1 MSMTPEQIDALKE
14 LINIGVGRA
23 AAMLN
28 QMVNIRVHLKVPFVK
43 ILMLSNL
50 VSELEEIGSEHLA
63 TVRLNFKEGFSGT
76 AALIFPTDSAS
87 NLVAVL
93 TGEQVGSLDLDSV
106 RAGTLKEVGN
116 IMINGI
122 MGSIG
127 NALKL
132 RINYSIP
139 SYAESTIKQLISLNE
154 NNENKAV
161 VLAKARFALYEY
173 QVEGDIILFFDMASF
188 DKLANS
194 INTFCMDIGK

>member
-1 MSMTPEQIDALKE
+1 MTPEQIDALKE

-23 AAMLN
+23 AGMLN
-28 QMVNIRVHLKVPFVK
+28 QMVNIRVHLKVPFVRV
-43 ILMLSNL
+43 LMLSNL
-50 VSELEEIGSEHLA
+50 VSELEELGSENLS
-63 TVRLNFKEGFSGT
+63 TVKLNFKEGFSGT
-76 AALIFPTDSAS
+76 AALIFPTVSAS

-93 TGEQVGSLDLDSV
+93 TGEKVGSLDLDSV

-127 NALKL
+127 NVLKF

-139 SYAESTIKQLISLNE
+139 SYAENTIKQLISLNE
-154 NNENKAV
+154 NNKNKAV
-161 VLAKARFALYEY
+161 VLARTRFILYEH

-188 DKLANS
+188 DKLSNS

>member
-1 MSMTPEQIDALKE
+1 MTPEQIDALKE
-14 LINIGVGRA
+14 LINIGVGKA
-23 AAMLN
+23 AGMLN
-28 QMVNIRVHLKVPFVK
+28 QMVNIRVHLKVPFVRV
-43 ILMLSNL
+43 LMLSNL
-50 VSELEEIGSEHLA
+50 VSELEELGSENLS
-63 TVRLNFKEGFSGT
+63 TVKLNFKEGFSGT
-76 AALIFPTDSAS
+76 AALIFPTVSAS

-93 TGEQVGSLDLDSV
+93 TGEKVGSLDLDSV

-127 NALKL
+127 NVLKF

-139 SYAESTIKQLISLNE
+139 SYAENTIKQLISLNE
-154 NNENKAV
+154 NNKNKAV
-161 VLAKARFALYEY
+161 VLARTRFILYEH

>member
-1 MSMTPEQIDALKE
+1 MNMTPEQIDALKE

-23 AAMLN
+23 AGMLN
-28 QMVNIRVHLKVPFVK
+28 QMVNIRVHLKVPFVRV
-43 ILMLSNL
+43 LMLSNL
-50 VSELEEIGSEHLA
+50 VSELEELGSENLS
-63 TVRLNFKEGFSGT
+63 TVSLNFKEGFSGT
-76 AALIFPTDSAS
+76 AALIFPTVSAS

-93 TGEQVGSLDLDSV
+93 TGEKVGSLDLDSV

-127 NALKL
+127 NVLKF

-139 SYAESTIKQLISLNE
+139 SYAENTIKQLISLNE
-154 NNENKAV
+154 NNKNKAV
-161 VLAKARFALYEY
+161 VLARTRFILYEH

-188 DKLANS
+188 DKLSNS

>member
-1 MSMTPEQIDALKE
+1 MNMTPEQIDALKE

-50 VSELEEIGSEHLA
+50 ASELEELGSEHLA

-87 NLVAVL
+87 NLVAML

-139 SYAESTIKQLISLNE
+139 SYTESTIKQLISLNE

-161 VLAKARFALYEY
+161 VLAKARFVLYEY

>member
-28 QMVNIRVHLKVPFVK
+28 QMVNIRVHLKVPFVRV
-43 ILMLSNL
+43 LMLSNL
-50 VSELEEIGSEHLA
+50 VSELEELGSENLA
-63 TVRLNFKEGFSGT
+63 TVSLNFKEGFSGT
-76 AALIFPTDSAS
+76 AALIFPTVSAS

-93 TGEQVGSLDLDSV
+93 TGEKVGSLDLDSV

-127 NALKL
+127 NVLKF

-139 SYAESTIKQLISLNE
+139 SYAENTIKQLISLNE
-154 NNENKAV
+154 NNKNKAV
-161 VLAKARFALYEY
+161 VLARTRFILYEH

-188 DKLANS
+188 DKLSNS

>member
-1 MSMTPEQIDALKE
+1 MNMTPEQIDALKE

-23 AAMLN
+23 AGMLN
-28 QMVNIRVHLKVPFVK
+28 QMVNIRVHLKVPFVRV
-43 ILMLSNL
+43 LMLSNL
-50 VSELEEIGSEHLA
+50 VSELEELGSENLS
-63 TVRLNFKEGFSGT
+63 TVKLNFKEGFSGT
-76 AALIFPTDSAS
+76 AALIFPTVSAS

-93 TGEQVGSLDLDSV
+93 TGEKVGSLDLDSV

-127 NALKL
+127 NVLKF

-139 SYAESTIKQLISLNE
+139 SYAENTIKQLISLNE
-154 NNENKAV
+154 NNKNKAV
-161 VLAKARFALYEY
+161 VLARTRFILYEH

-188 DKLANS
+188 DKLSNS

>member
-1 MSMTPEQIDALKE
+1 MNMTPEQIDALKE

-28 QMVNIRVHLKVPFVK
+28 QMVNIRVHLKVPVVK

-50 VSELEEIGSEHLA
+50 VPEFEELESEHLA
-63 TVRLNFKEGFSGT
+63 MVRLNFKEGFSGT

-87 NLVAVL
+87 NLVAAL
-93 TGEQVGSLDLDSV
+93 TGEEVGTLELDSV

-139 SYAESTIKQLISLNE
+139 SYTESTIKQLILLNE
-154 NNENKAV
+154 NNENKVV
-161 VLAKARFALYEY
+161 VLAKTRFALYEY